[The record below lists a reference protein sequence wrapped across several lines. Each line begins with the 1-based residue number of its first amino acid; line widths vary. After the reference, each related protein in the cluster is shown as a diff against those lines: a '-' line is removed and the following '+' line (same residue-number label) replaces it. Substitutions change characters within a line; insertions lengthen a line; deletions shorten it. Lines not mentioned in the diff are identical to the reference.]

1 MLTKIKT
8 SFLNINHKL
17 FISLLVMGLVPTIY
31 TTLRVFWLGNLP
43 GDWSYSIAGQLS
55 WINLI
60 YEVINEAIILPLF
73 YFIGKVIS
81 DKKDLTNRMKT
92 GLLITFGIYILLS
105 IFIMTCT
112 NPLLKAMATD
122 SSIIDASATY
132 IRIEAVANVFG
143 ILSQFALVGLVTLG
157 KDRLVYILTGVKLLL
172 CVILDLFLVSNLACS
187 ANLGVNGIGVSNIIV
202 NFIIFGTT
210 LFLLAKN
217 GVNVS
222 NKEKM
227 SFTWAKEF
235 ARVGGISG
243 LESFVRNLAYM
254 VMIARM
260 VNVVNEQGTYWVAN
274 NFIWGWML
282 LPITQL
288 GELIKQETSTNKNA
302 VKNNTLGYFTITT
315 ITILA
320 WCILIPAYKPFMTHV
335 LNFSDVDKLFELVM
349 VLFGFYILYAIQN
362 VFDATFYGLGKT
374 HYMLFESIVTNS
386 IYYGIA
392 FILYITG
399 VWTPTL
405 IGIALLFGIGNAFDT
420 IVSLGAYWYL
430 LRRHHINILD
440 AEKDYFF
447 LKIFILKIYLIIIYM
462 VEKK

>member
-1 MLTKIKT
+1 MLTKLKT

-92 GLLITFGIYILLS
+92 GLLITLGIYILLS

-132 IRIEAVANVFG
+132 IRIEAIANVFG

-157 KDRLVYILTGVKLLL
+157 KDKLVYILTGVKLVL
-172 CVILDLFLVSNLACS
+172 CVFLDLFLVSTLACS
-187 ANLGVNGIGVSNIIV
+187 ANLGVNGIGVTNIIV

-217 GVNVS
+217 GVNVF

-320 WCILIPAYKPFMTHV
+320 WCILIPLYKPFMTHV

-349 VLFGFYILYAIQN
+349 VLFGFYVLYAIQN

-392 FILYITG
+392 FILYVTG
-399 VWTPTL
+399 VWTPSL

-420 IVSLGAYWYL
+420 IVSFAAYWFL
-430 LRRHHINILD
+430 LRRNKINIL
-440 AEKDYFF
+440 E
-447 LKIFILKIYLIIIYM
+447 
-462 VEKK
+462 VETNNSAIQE

>member
-1 MLTKIKT
+1 MFNKIKT

-92 GLLITFGIYILLS
+92 GLLITLGIYIILS

-132 IRIEAVANVFG
+132 IRIEAIANVFG

-157 KDRLVYILTGVKLLL
+157 KDKLVYILTGVKLIL
-172 CVILDLFLVSNLACS
+172 CVVLDLFLVSNLAVS
-187 ANLGVNGIGVSNIIV
+187 ANLGVNGIGVTNIIV
-202 NFIIFGTT
+202 NFIIFATT

-217 GVNVS
+217 GVNIF

-227 SFTWAKEF
+227 SFLWAKEF
-235 ARVGGISG
+235 VKVGGISG

-254 VMIARM
+254 IMIARM

-320 WCILIPAYKPFMTHV
+320 WCILIPVYKPFMGYV

-349 VLFGFYILYAIQN
+349 VLFGFYILYALQN

-392 FILYITG
+392 FILYVTG
-399 VWTPTL
+399 VWEPTL

-440 AEKDYFF
+440 
-447 LKIFILKIYLIIIYM
+447 
-462 VEKK
+462 VERNEIVIEE

>member
-1 MLTKIKT
+1 MINKIIT
-8 SFLNINHKL
+8 SFKNINHKL

-73 YFIGKVIS
+73 YFVGKVLS
-81 DKKDLTNRMKT
+81 DKKELTNRMKT
-92 GLLITFGIYILLS
+92 GLLITLGIYIILS

-122 SSIIDASATY
+122 PSIIDASATY
-132 IRIEAVANVFG
+132 IRIEAIANVFG

-157 KDRLVYILTGVKLLL
+157 KDKLVYILIVVKLVL
-172 CVILDLFLVSNLACS
+172 CVLLDLFLVSSLSCS
-187 ANLGVNGIGVSNIIV
+187 ANMGVNGIGVTNIIV

-210 LFLLAKN
+210 LFLLVKN
-217 GVNVS
+217 EVNVF

-227 SFTWAKEF
+227 DFKWMKEF
-235 ARVGGISG
+235 VRIGGISG

-254 VMIARM
+254 VMVARM

-274 NFIWGWML
+274 NFIWGWLL

-288 GELIKQETSTNKNA
+288 GELIKQETSINKNA
-302 VKNNTLGYFTITT
+302 VKNNTLGYITITV
-315 ITILA
+315 ISVLV
-320 WCILIPAYKPFMTHV
+320 WCILIPLYKPFMTQV

-349 VLFGFYILYAIQN
+349 VLFGFYILYAVQN
-362 VFDATFYGLGKT
+362 ICDATFYGLGKT

-392 FILYITG
+392 FILYVTG
-399 VWTPTL
+399 VWHPTL

-420 IVSLGAYWYL
+420 IVSLGAYWFL
-430 LRRHHINILD
+430 LRRNKIKIL
-440 AEKDYFF
+440 E
-447 LKIFILKIYLIIIYM
+447 
-462 VEKK
+462 VEVNQ

>member
-1 MLTKIKT
+1 MINKIIT
-8 SFLNINHKL
+8 SFKNINHKL

-73 YFIGKVIS
+73 YFVGKVLS
-81 DKKDLTNRMKT
+81 DKKELTNRMKT
-92 GLLITFGIYILLS
+92 GLLITLGIYIILS

-122 SSIIDASATY
+122 PSIIDASATY
-132 IRIEAVANVFG
+132 IRIEAIANVFG

-157 KDRLVYILTGVKLLL
+157 KDKLVYILIVVKLVL
-172 CVILDLFLVSNLACS
+172 CVLLDLFLVSSLSCS
-187 ANLGVNGIGVSNIIV
+187 ANMGVNGIGVTNIIV

-210 LFLLAKN
+210 LFLLVKN
-217 GVNVS
+217 EVNVF

-227 SFTWAKEF
+227 DFKWMKEF
-235 ARVGGISG
+235 VRIGGISG

-254 VMIARM
+254 VMVARM

-274 NFIWGWML
+274 NFIWGWLL

-302 VKNNTLGYFTITT
+302 VKNNTLGYITITV
-315 ITILA
+315 ISVLV
-320 WCILIPAYKPFMTHV
+320 WCILIPLYKPFMTQV

-349 VLFGFYILYAIQN
+349 VLFGFYILYAVQN
-362 VFDATFYGLGKT
+362 ICDATFYGLGKT

-392 FILYITG
+392 FILYVTG
-399 VWTPTL
+399 VWHPTL

-420 IVSLGAYWYL
+420 IVSLAAYWPL
-430 LRRHHINILD
+430 LRRNKINIL
-440 AEKDYFF
+440 E
-447 LKIFILKIYLIIIYM
+447 
-462 VEKK
+462 VEVNQ

>member
-1 MLTKIKT
+1 MLNKIIQ
-8 SFLNINHKL
+8 SFKNINHKL

-55 WINLI
+55 WVNLI

-73 YFIGKVIS
+73 YFIGKVLE
-81 DKKDLTNRMKT
+81 DRRDLTNRMKT
-92 GLLITFGIYILLS
+92 GLLITLGIYIVLS
-105 IFIMTCT
+105 IVIMTCT
-112 NPLLKAMATD
+112 NPLLNVMATD
-122 SSIIDASATY
+122 PSIIDASATY
-132 IRIEAVANVFG
+132 IRIEAVANIFG

-157 KDRLVYILTGVKLLL
+157 KDKLVYILTGVKLVL
-172 CVILDLFLVSNLACS
+172 CVVFDLFLVSNLACS
-187 ANLGVNGIGVSNIIV
+187 ANLGVNGIGISNIIV
-202 NFIIFGTT
+202 NAILFGTT

-217 GVNVS
+217 NVNVF

-227 SFTWAKEF
+227 DFKWAKEF
-235 ARVGGISG
+235 AKIGGISG
-243 LESFVRNLAYM
+243 AESFVRNLAYM

-282 LPITQL
+282 LPVTQL

-302 VKNNTLGYFTITT
+302 VKNNTLGYFTITA
-315 ITILA
+315 ITIIA
-320 WCILIPAYKPFMTHV
+320 WCILIPAYKPFMQYV
-335 LNFSDVDKLFELVM
+335 LNFSDVDKLFVLVM
-349 VLFGFYILYAIQN
+349 VLFGFYVLYAIQN

-374 HYMLFESIVTNS
+374 NYMLFESIVTNS

-399 VWTPTL
+399 VWQPTL

-420 IVSLGAYWYL
+420 IVSLGAYWFL
-430 LRRHHINILD
+430 LRRNHINILD
-440 AEKDYFF
+440 
-447 LKIFILKIYLIIIYM
+447 
-462 VEKK
+462 VEVPNDGVQE

>member
-1 MLTKIKT
+1 MINKIIT
-8 SFLNINHKL
+8 SFKNINHKL

-73 YFIGKVIS
+73 YFVGKVLS
-81 DKKDLTNRMKT
+81 DKKELTNRMKT
-92 GLLITFGIYILLS
+92 GLLITLGIYIILS

-122 SSIIDASATY
+122 PSIIDASATY
-132 IRIEAVANVFG
+132 IRIEAIANVFG

-157 KDRLVYILTGVKLLL
+157 KDKLVYILIVVKLVL
-172 CVILDLFLVSNLACS
+172 CVLLDLFLVSSLSCS
-187 ANLGVNGIGVSNIIV
+187 ANMGVNGIGVTNIIV

-210 LFLLAKN
+210 LFLLVKN
-217 GVNVS
+217 EVNVF

-227 SFTWAKEF
+227 DFKWMKEF
-235 ARVGGISG
+235 VRIGGISG

-254 VMIARM
+254 VMVARM

-274 NFIWGWML
+274 NFIWGWLL

-302 VKNNTLGYFTITT
+302 VKNNTLGYITITV
-315 ITILA
+315 ISVLV
-320 WCILIPAYKPFMTHV
+320 WCILIPLYKPFMTQV

-349 VLFGFYILYAIQN
+349 VLFGFYILYAVQN
-362 VFDATFYGLGKT
+362 ICDATFYGLGKT

-392 FILYITG
+392 FILYVTG
-399 VWTPTL
+399 VWHPTL

-420 IVSLGAYWYL
+420 IVSLAAYWLL
-430 LRRHHINILD
+430 LRRNKINIL
-440 AEKDYFF
+440 E
-447 LKIFILKIYLIIIYM
+447 
-462 VEKK
+462 VEVNQ

>member
-1 MLTKIKT
+1 MLNKIVK
-8 SFLNINHKL
+8 SFKNINHKL

-73 YFIGKVIS
+73 YFVGKVLE
-81 DKKDLTNRMKT
+81 DKNELTNRMKT
-92 GLLITFGIYILLS
+92 GLLLTLGIYIVLS

-112 NPLLKAMATD
+112 NPLLKVMATD
-122 SSIIDASATY
+122 PSIIDASATY
-132 IRIEAVANVFG
+132 IRIEAIANVFG

-157 KDRLVYILTGVKLLL
+157 KDKLVYIITGVKLVL
-172 CVILDLFLVSNLACS
+172 CVVLDLFLVSSLSCS
-187 ANLGVNGIGVSNIIV
+187 TNLGVNGIGVTNFIV
-202 NFIIFGTT
+202 NALIFGAT
-210 LFLLAKN
+210 LVLLSKN
-217 GVNVS
+217 GVNVI

-227 SFTWAKEF
+227 DFKWVKKF
-235 ARVGGISG
+235 VKIGGISG

-302 VKNNTLGYFTITT
+302 VKNHSLGYFAITG
-315 ITILA
+315 ITVIA
-320 WCILIPAYKPFMTHV
+320 WCMLIPAYKPFMQYV
-335 LNFSDVDKLFELVM
+335 LNYGNVNKLFELVM
-349 VLFGFYILYAIQN
+349 VLLGFYVLYAIQN
-362 VFDATFYGLGKT
+362 VCDNTFYGLGKT
-374 HYMLFESIVTNS
+374 HYMLFESVVTNS

-392 FILYITG
+392 FILYVTG
-399 VWTPTL
+399 VWQPTL

-420 IVSLGAYWYL
+420 LVSVGAYWFL
-430 LRRHHINILD
+430 LRKQQINILD
-440 AEKDYFF
+440 VEEEK
-447 LKIFILKIYLIIIYM
+447 M
-462 VEKK
+462 ME

>member
-1 MLTKIKT
+1 MLSKIKT

-43 GDWSYSIAGQLS
+43 GEWSYSIAGQLS

-92 GLLITFGIYILLS
+92 GLLITLGIYILLS
-105 IFIMTCT
+105 ILIMTCT
-112 NPLLKAMATD
+112 DPLLKAMATD
-122 SSIIDASATY
+122 PSIIDASATY
-132 IRIEAVANVFG
+132 IRIEAVANIFG

-172 CVILDLFLVSNLACS
+172 CVVLDLFLVSTLACS
-187 ANLGVNGIGVSNIIV
+187 ANLGVNGIGITNIIV
-202 NFIIFGTT
+202 NFIIFAAT
-210 LFLLAKN
+210 LFLLARN
-217 GVNVS
+217 GVNVF

-235 ARVGGISG
+235 AKVGGISG

-288 GELIKQETSTNKNA
+288 GELIKQETSTNKDA
-302 VKNNTLGYFTITT
+302 VKNNTIGYFVITT

-320 WCILIPAYKPFMTHV
+320 WCILIPAYKPFMQYV
-335 LNFSDVDKLFELVM
+335 LNFGEVEKLFELIM
-349 VLFGFYILYAIQN
+349 VLFGFYVLYAIQN

-392 FILYITG
+392 FILYVTG
-399 VWTPTL
+399 VWQPTL

-420 IVSLGAYWYL
+420 VVSLAAYWFL
-430 LRRHHINILD
+430 LRKNGINILN
-440 AEKDYFF
+440 
-447 LKIFILKIYLIIIYM
+447 
-462 VEKK
+462 VECKEESIQQ